1 MDALKRSYSFSDG
14 HLSFVSTQIIFSI
27 DRDITDFDG
36 FGGMNATTIT
46 DLEALSANFNNI
58 PTDEYYEGLKMV
70 KTEEKDEARAL
81 LNTKISEMMAL
92 VGLKYGK
99 ASARYRHFG
108 ITAITAQTDE
118 QIQRSCAN
126 VIRCANLYL
135 TDLASVGV
143 TQARIDEL
151 ETLKGN
157 LIVGLDGQGFAIRDR
172 DIATENRI
180 SMGNTLYDALIGFMN
195 VGKAFWKSRNEAK
208 YNDYV
213 MYDDVGKKQDDTE
226 EIIKIAEET
235 APVPTI
241 ITDNNNNL
249 SE

>member
-14 HLSFVSTQIIFSI
+14 HLSLISTQIMFAIG
-27 DRDITDFDG
+27 RDLTDFDG
-36 FGGMNATTIT
+36 FGGMTATTIT
-46 DLEALSANFNNI
+46 DLDTLTTNFNDI

-70 KTEEKDEARAL
+70 KTEQKDEARAL

-126 VIRCANLYL
+126 VIRCATLYL
-135 TDLASVGV
+135 LDLASVGV

-151 ETLKGN
+151 ETLKAN
-157 LIVGLDGQGFAIRDR
+157 LILGLDEQGFAIRDR

-180 SMGNTLYDALIGFMN
+180 SAGNTLYDALIGFMN

-213 MYDDVGKKQDDTE
+213 MYDEKGKPQDDTE
-226 EIIKIAEET
+226 ELTKVADTT
-235 APVPTI
+235 ADAATTTTV
-241 ITDNNNNL
+241 D
-249 SE
+249 SENDTP

>member
-1 MDALKRSYSFSDG
+1 MDALKRNYSFSDG
-14 HLSFVSTQIIFSI
+14 HLLSISTQIIFSI
-27 DRDITDFDG
+27 NRDLTDFNG
-36 FGGMNATTIT
+36 FGGMNSTTIT
-46 DLEALSANFNNI
+46 HLETLSANFNDI

-70 KTEEKDEARAL
+70 KTEEKDQVRAL
-81 LNTKISEMMAL
+81 LNTKISEIMAL

-99 ASARYRHFG
+99 GSARYRHFG
-108 ITAITAQTDE
+108 ITIITAQTDE

-135 TDLASVGV
+135 SELNSVGV

-151 ETLKGN
+151 ETLKN
-157 LIVGLDGQGFAIRDR
+157 HLIAKLDEQGFAIRDR

-180 SMGNTLYDALIGFMN
+180 SIGNTLYDALIGFMN

-213 MYDDVGKKQDDTE
+213 MYDEKGKSQEDSEDAAK
-226 EIIKIAEET
+226 
-235 APVPTI
+235 
-241 ITDNNNNL
+241 ITDTTTSGIDNRMNEDLNT
-249 SE
+249 EI

>member
-14 HLSFVSTQIIFSI
+14 HLSSVSTQIIFSI
-27 DRDITDFDG
+27 DRDLTDFDG
-36 FGGMNATTIT
+36 FGGMNAVTIT
-46 DLEALSANFNNI
+46 DLETLSVNFNDI

-108 ITAITAQTDE
+108 ITSITAQTDE

-135 TDLASVGV
+135 ADLGSVGV

-151 ETLKGN
+151 EILKTN
-157 LIVGLDGQGFAIRDR
+157 LITGLDGQGFAIRDR

-180 SMGNTLYDALIGFMN
+180 SIGNALYDALIGFMN

-213 MYDDVGKKQDDTE
+213 MYDEKGKAQTDPDEIARVADTATDANNVNTTKNE
-226 EIIKIAEET
+226 ND
-235 APVPTI
+235 PV
-241 ITDNNNNL
+241 
-249 SE
+249 